1 MTFEN
6 AVKLVDLLTEMA
18 VAEVERKALDSDHWE
33 HADHLATAISTKRM
47 EAIALLEDE
56 P

>member
-1 MTFEN
+1 
-6 AVKLVDLLTEMA
+6 LTRREAGRPADRIA
-18 VAEVERKALDSDHWE
+18 VAEVERKALDGDHWE
-33 HADHLATAISTKRM
+33 HADYLATAISSKRM